1 MNLEQRVQALENEVA
16 VLKNQIQTT
25 LLDIQAMLMT
35 NAHPALRGEAQT
47 PSNSWHD
54 DTAPAAPP
62 TSALPVRKFSLE
74 QTGDTDDDD
83 ALPLVRQASPVQT
96 IAATPPL
103 APLTSGRNGA
113 KEPAQRAAPIYA
125 EPPAPAPRPAQAAQF
140 HMPEAPQR
148 SRQAAAASTH
158 QAHDDRM
165 EQLRLWVQDKVDELG
180 GQATIDELLTYSHSD
195 YFTPEEL
202 NELINFAME
211 AAEEQLAQSRPPVPP
226 ALPPARRASKAASK
240 KPEAT
245 LKGRKVSIRP
255 QQEPEDDHEHQRR
268 TLLRLIAGI
277 QNAGTQKWGK
287 K

>member
-35 NAHPALRGEAQT
+35 NAHPALRGEAQA
-47 PSNSWHD
+47 PSSNWND
-54 DTAPAAPP
+54 DTPPAVSPA
-62 TSALPVRKFSLE
+62 SALPVRKFSLE

-96 IAATPPL
+96 IAANPPPAALTP
-103 APLTSGRNGA
+103 GRNGA
-113 KEPAQRAAPIYA
+113 KEPAQRVAPTYA
-125 EPPAPAPRPAQAAQF
+125 EPLAPAPRPAQASQF
-140 HMPEAPQR
+140 LVPEAPQR
-148 SRQAAAASTH
+148 SRQAAAPSVQ
-158 QAHDDRM
+158 QAQDDRM

-180 GQATIDELLTYSHSD
+180 GQIAIDELLTYSHSD

-211 AAEEQLAQSRPPVPP
+211 AAEAQLAQSRPPVPP
-226 ALPPARRASKAASK
+226 ALPPARRGRKAAAN
-240 KPEAT
+240 KPEIT

-255 QQEPEDDHEHQRR
+255 QHEFDDEHEEQRR

-277 QNAGTQKWGK
+277 QNAGTHKWGK